1 MEDISVTYSR
11 DCFKTSFDKEDLS
24 KSPAFKEWLALQ
36 KKEGIKV
43 VRCPHCWGYEKF
55 VVPSNHKCTMCNR
68 LYCQKCLKPC
78 VQDEVRHDHERTCCS
93 KLKGLIETMKD
104 WGSGPADDMTCCL
117 LFGTSLVF
125 IFGNHVLYTI
135 KYFKFFQKNKI
146 IDSECTHNFFK
157 YLNLFANICYC
168 IINTVLFI
176 EFFSLLFF
184 PAIFIICYFRFLI
197 YNWVIVLEFE
207 VDESPITEL
216 TVRGKGYGLY

>member
-1 MEDISVTYSR
+1 MYFIY
-11 DCFKTSFDKEDLS
+11 
-24 KSPAFKEWLALQ
+24 Q
-36 KKEGIKV
+36 NYI
-43 VRCPHCWGYEKF
+43 
-55 VVPSNHKCTMCNR
+55 
-68 LYCQKCLKPC
+68 LYK
-78 VQDEVRHDHERTCCS
+78 
-93 KLKGLIETMKD
+93 INN
-104 WGSGPADDMTCCL
+104 
-117 LFGTSLVF
+117 F
-125 IFGNHVLYTI
+125 I
-135 KYFKFFQKNKI
+135 FFQKNKI

-176 EFFSLLFF
+176 EFFSILFF